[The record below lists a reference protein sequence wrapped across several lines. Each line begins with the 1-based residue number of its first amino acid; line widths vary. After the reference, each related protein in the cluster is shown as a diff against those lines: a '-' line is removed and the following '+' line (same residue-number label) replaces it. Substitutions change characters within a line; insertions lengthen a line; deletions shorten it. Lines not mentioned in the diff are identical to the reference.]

1 LEDSQDI
8 APLQGFVVYNSYYTG
23 RCPVLMCFA
32 LSGLV
37 NLFTLATGRCP
48 VLIYVALSG
57 LCLLPIQTFRVCQT
71 SFLINPDFIFIS

>member
-1 LEDSQDI
+1 LEHRLGI
-8 APLQGFVVYNSYYTG
+8 TPLQGFVVFNSYFTG

-37 NLFTLATGRCP
+37 NSFVLATGRCP

-57 LCLLPIQTFRVCQT
+57 LCLLLIQTFRVCQNT
-71 SFLINPDFIFIS
+71 FLKHPDFVFIS